1 MSRYIAIDLELEQPF
16 SNNQTPD
23 SCTDTEHIIQVGI
36 VVFELAAQEP
46 TILASETHFV
56 EYGNPISEFIRTLTG
71 ITNEQVNTAHHTA
84 LTVVHRLNTLRNF
97 FDTSRQIVE
106 WGGGDVV
113 ALLKQANLEPGSLG
127 FARSTI
133 NAKTLFQCYCVANDK
148 KPKSGLSKSLEKV
161 GLDFKCTHY
170 DGKNRGKHWAESD
183 ALNTARIFN
192 KLINL
197 FRRDV

>member
-16 SNNQTPD
+16 TNSQTPD
-23 SCTDTEHIIQVGI
+23 SCTDKEHIIQVGI
-36 VVFELAAQEP
+36 VVFELAGDEP

-56 EYGNPISEFIRTLTG
+56 EYGNPLSEFIRKLTD
-71 ITNEQVNTAHHTA
+71 ITDEQVNTAHHSAFTIM
-84 LTVVHRLNTLRNF
+84 HRLTTLRDF

-106 WGGGDVV
+106 WGAGDMA

-133 NAKTLFQCYCVANDK
+133 NAKVLFQCYCIANDK
-148 KPKSGLSKSLEKV
+148 EPKSGLSKSLGKL
-161 GLDFKCTHY
+161 GMIFKHTAY
-170 DGKNRGKHWAESD
+170 DGIFRGKHWAESD

-197 FRRDV
+197 MRRDV